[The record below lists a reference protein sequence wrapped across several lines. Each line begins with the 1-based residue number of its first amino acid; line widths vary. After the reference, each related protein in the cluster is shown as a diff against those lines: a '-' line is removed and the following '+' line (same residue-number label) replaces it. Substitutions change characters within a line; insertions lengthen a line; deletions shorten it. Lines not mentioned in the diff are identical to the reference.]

1 MITKPEPYCPI
12 CGAKMIL
19 RRPKPG
25 PNMPNWSPFW
35 GCGRYPDC
43 HGKRNIDPETGEP
56 EEDYEI
62 YAERNER
69 HLGSPH
75 EYGDN

>member
-1 MITKPEPYCPI
+1 MRIKPEPYCPI

-19 RRPKPG
+19 RKPKAG

-56 EEDYEI
+56 EDDSSRDEEDYT
-62 YAERNER
+62 YF
-69 HLGSPH
+69 
-75 EYGDN
+75 YGDN

>member
-1 MITKPEPYCPI
+1 MRTKPEPYCPI

-19 RRPKPG
+19 RKPKPG

-56 EEDYEI
+56 EKDEFGYND
-62 YAERNER
+62 NCND
-69 HLGSPH
+69 L
-75 EYGDN
+75 YGDR